1 MRAGAR
7 APGGRDRLPVPAAP
21 AVAGP
26 AQRAGLPRDDRG
38 PGRRAVRRQA
48 RGGRPGTTRRRAR
61 GSASRCR
68 PEPDGAARAGWR
80 RKARRVVG
88 GASNVW
94 VARVMN
100 ARRRGP
106 AVTPLGLEAYRA
118 LAAPTALDTARLL
131 AGRSNPERARLVET
145 VLDRSDLPVTRHPT
159 GRGGRRRQPLR
170 RHRAR
175 RSRAAPGAPSRRGAG
190 SPGANDNAAAVG
202 ILLALAARLR
212 ALPPRRL
219 AGAPGVLR
227 RRGAGHAGLARLRAS
242 APLEA
247 LLGVVSLELCGIGDS
262 LALWD
267 VTPALA
273 DTPLLRAWIG
283 AVEGLGYRRDE
294 SYHLAEPV
302 PFFGSDHRPFADRG
316 VPAVGLTVVPT
327 ARPTRSARSSTA
339 GCAASWCRRRAG
351 PRRSRPI
358 TRPRTARRPWSP
370 PRWAGWSTR
379 SKRWCGS
386 STLKSP
392 GGATPPFVS
401 PRRVLARRS
410 RRATPPGGRR
420 PPRQAA
426 AFALRRGWDLPP
438 PEDRNSRTRS

>member
-1 MRAGAR
+1 MAQ
-7 APGGRDRLPVPAAP
+7 PGP
-21 AVAGP
+21 
-26 AQRAGLPRDDRG
+26 
-38 PGRRAVRRQA
+38 
-48 RGGRPGTTRRRAR
+48 
-61 GSASRCR
+61 
-68 PEPDGAARAGWR
+68 GWR

-88 GASNVW
+88 GAINVW

-131 AGRSNPERARLVET
+131 AGRSNQERARLVET
-145 VLDRSDLPVTRHPT
+145 VLDRSDLPVTRHPYRT
-159 GRGGRRRQPLR
+159 VEGAGVNLFADIGRGDRVLLLAGHHDAVP
-170 RHRAR
+170 
-175 RSRAAPGAPSRRGAG
+175 G

-219 AGAPGVLR
+219 TVRLAFFGDEE
-227 RRGAGHAGLARLRAS
+227 RGMLGSRVYVRS

-283 AVEGLGYRRDE
+283 AVEALGYRRDE
-294 SYHLAEPV
+294 TFHLAEPV

-327 ARPTRSARSSTA
+327 A
-339 GCAASWCRRRAG
+339 AADALRAFIYG
-351 PRRSRPI
+351 GVRGILVPP
-358 TRPRTARRPWSP
+358 ARRP
-370 PRWAGWSTR
+370 
-379 SKRWCGS
+379 
-386 STLKSP
+386 
-392 GGATPPFVS
+392 PPFTTYHTAEDRPETLEPAALARVVDALEGLV
-401 PRRVLARRS
+401 RVLDA
-410 RRATPPGGRR
+410 
-420 PPRQAA
+420 
-426 AFALRRGWDLPP
+426 
-438 PEDRNSRTRS
+438 

>member
-1 MRAGAR
+1 MVP
-7 APGGRDRLPVPAAP
+7 PGP
-21 AVAGP
+21 
-26 AQRAGLPRDDRG
+26 
-38 PGRRAVRRQA
+38 
-48 RGGRPGTTRRRAR
+48 
-61 GSASRCR
+61 
-68 PEPDGAARAGWR
+68 GWR

-88 GASNVW
+88 GAINVW

-131 AGRSNPERARLVET
+131 AGRSNPERARLLET
-145 VLDRSDLPVTRHPT
+145 VLDGSDFPVTRHPYRT
-159 GRGGRRRQPLR
+159 VEGAGVNLVADIGRGDRVLLLAGHHDAVP
-170 RHRAR
+170 
-175 RSRAAPGAPSRRGAG
+175 G

-219 AGAPGVLR
+219 TVRLAFFGDEE
-227 RRGAGHAGLARLRAS
+227 RGMLGSRVYVRS

-273 DTPLLRAWIG
+273 DTPMLRAWIG
-283 AVEGLGYRRDE
+283 AAEGLGYRRDE
-294 SYHLAEPV
+294 TFHLAEPV

-327 ARPTRSARSSTA
+327 ASADA
-339 GCAASWCRRRAG
+339 LRAFIYG
-351 PRRSRPI
+351 GVRGILVPP
-358 TRPRTARRPWSP
+358 ARRP
-370 PRWAGWSTR
+370 
-379 SKRWCGS
+379 
-386 STLKSP
+386 
-392 GGATPPFVS
+392 PPFTTYHTADDRPETLEPPALARALDALEALV
-401 PRRVLARRS
+401 RVLD
-410 RRATPPGGRR
+410 GG
-420 PPRQAA
+420 
-426 AFALRRGWDLPP
+426 
-438 PEDRNSRTRS
+438 